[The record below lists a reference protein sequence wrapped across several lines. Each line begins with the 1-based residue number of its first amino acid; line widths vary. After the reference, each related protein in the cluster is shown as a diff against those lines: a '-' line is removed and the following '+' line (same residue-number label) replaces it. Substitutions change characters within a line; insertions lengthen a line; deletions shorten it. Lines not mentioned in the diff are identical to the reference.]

1 MSGAQR
7 GSGSGWEPPRLR
19 EHPGEVGHLA
29 PAPRSF
35 NATIPTRDGEL
46 CVSTEGTTC
55 ELRTWAV
62 YAGGRMCAGAI
73 RMDAQT
79 LRVAILAL
87 RQALHA
93 VERTE
98 ADTPR
103 RAA

>member
-1 MSGAQR
+1 MSGAHECGP
-7 GSGSGWEPPRLR
+7 GSGGNRDR
-19 EHPGEVGHLA
+19 RKGHGQSA
-29 PAPRSF
+29 AAHRSL

-46 CVSTEGTTC
+46 CISTEGTTC

-79 LRVAILAL
+79 LRVAIHAL
-87 RQALHA
+87 RQALHV
-93 VERTE
+93 VEHAE
-98 ADTPR
+98 GR